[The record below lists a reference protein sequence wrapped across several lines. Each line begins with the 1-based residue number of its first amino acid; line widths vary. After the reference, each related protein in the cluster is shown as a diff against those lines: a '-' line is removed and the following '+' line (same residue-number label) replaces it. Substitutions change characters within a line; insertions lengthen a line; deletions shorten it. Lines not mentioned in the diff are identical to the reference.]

1 MSKLK
6 SITSSGFR
14 SVGLADLF
22 RCFVKASQVA
32 ALAVAVL
39 LGFTSLAAAEDRSLK
54 LYFVHTGEKATI
66 TYKRNGRFDQAGL
79 QKVNRLL
86 RDWRRNESGRMDPRL
101 LDIVWEI
108 YERSN
113 TRNYIHVVSGY
124 RSPATNAK
132 LRGRSRATGVAKK
145 SLHMQGKAMDFFI
158 PGVKL
163 STLRRLAIQMQAGGV
178 GYYPTSGS
186 PFIHVDVGGV
196 RAWPRMTRQELI
208 ALFPDGRTLHL
219 PPDGR
224 RLPGYDVA
232 LADYKRR
239 VGPQSIEVAS
249 PLGSSNTASR
259 VGSHVGRGADD
270 TLLTAM
276 LPLPKSR
283 PPRAFLD
290 DEDDAESGN
299 VVALKVPAPLLRP
312 AVSDTPTDAIV
323 TASIGVVPSAR
334 PTPQM
339 SALTDVTADLLDLP
353 AGFNRVAADHGTAFR
368 EPQSSIASLPFEAV
382 GTDEEDE
389 LDSMD
394 LLIGW
399 AISPPDSKVAMLAPG
414 LTDRLLMDHT
424 AEGNGGGSIA
434 SRL

>member
-1 MSKLK
+1 M
-6 SITSSGFR
+6 
-14 SVGLADLF
+14 
-22 RCFVKASQVA
+22 A
-32 ALAVAVL
+32 ALTVAVL

-108 YERSN
+108 YKRSN

-224 RLPGYDVA
+224 HLPGYDVA

-239 VGPQSIEVAS
+239 VGPQSIQVAS
-249 PLGSSNTASR
+249 RLASSNAPSRAKSDSGRDADPTAEDRDS
-259 VGSHVGRGADD
+259 
-270 TLLTAM
+270 LLTAM

-283 PPRAFLD
+283 PPRPFLD
-290 DEDDAESGN
+290 DEDDAESVD
-299 VVALKVPAPLLRP
+299 VVALTVPAPILRP

-323 TASIGVVPSAR
+323 TASIGVIPSAR

-339 SALTDVTADLLDLP
+339 PAPTNVTAALLDRP

-382 GTDEEDE
+382 EADEEDE

-399 AISPPDSKVAMLAPG
+399 AISPPDRKVAMLAPG

-424 AEGNGGGSIA
+424 AKGNGGGSIA